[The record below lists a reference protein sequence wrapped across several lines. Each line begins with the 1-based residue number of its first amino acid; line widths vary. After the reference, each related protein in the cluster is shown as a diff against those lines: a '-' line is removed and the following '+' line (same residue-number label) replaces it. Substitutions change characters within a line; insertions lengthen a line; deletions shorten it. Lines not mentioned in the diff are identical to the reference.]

1 MITSYQKGR
10 TPFSPVYLLIA
21 TLAFAF
27 TCYYAC
33 VRVWDVDE
41 GWTYVSVRTES
52 FPDLLAYTHFNIA
65 NNHLLNSLWFRL
77 MQIAGCKNVLFYR
90 GLSLLCFFPYAWF
103 LYRLIT
109 LKANSRVASWLALF
123 FLPPVIVFFA
133 SGRGYALAITAFCA
147 ALYYLQTCL
156 EDDKTANYWRFI
168 CCGII
173 SSLAIVS
180 FFYPFAAMLLYL
192 YALKY
197 RSQLLTARSIAS
209 AIVILGLTA
218 YIYYVGKTILLHD
231 HIINGTDNLFVN
243 GMYSTFLGT
252 LSLSDLVTPWPDLYV
267 RLHLEMITK
276 LLVVVTFLPVAVI
289 LFRKYFRQTA
299 ALPVLVITTLFFFC
313 SHLLLKAKYPSDRS
327 ALYLLYLI
335 YIPVILVLGLT
346 GNKFFKLH
354 YAVAFFFSFLNL
366 ICYIYQ
372 VNRTNVYSALA
383 QKPSAPYT
391 VYSDW
396 PNFADD
402 VYSSLY
408 FDGRITFHYL
418 AKSFDTDLPAVD
430 QRVKAALSDPKAD
443 FILLQEF
450 EFIRT
455 KQLFDT
461 GFNIQP
467 VLTSGFK
474 QLYLIQ
480 RNSK

>member
-10 TPFSPVYLLIA
+10 TTFSQVYLLIA
-21 TLAFAF
+21 ALAFAF

-33 VRVWDVDE
+33 ARVWDVDE

-65 NNHLLNSLWFRL
+65 NNHLLNSIWFRS
-77 MQIAGCKNVLFYR
+77 MQIAGCRNVIFYR

-103 LYRLIT
+103 LYRIIT
-109 LKANSRVASWLALF
+109 LKATGRAAIWLALF
-123 FLPPVIVFFA
+123 FLPPVIVYFA
-133 SGRGYALAITAFCA
+133 AGRGYALAITAFCA

-156 EDDKTANYWRFI
+156 DNDKASDYWRFFF
-168 CCGII
+168 CGVI

-192 YALKY
+192 YAVKF
-197 RSQLLTARSIAS
+197 RSRLFTTRSIITAVLFL
-209 AIVILGLTA
+209 ALTA
-218 YIYYVGKTILLHD
+218 YVYHVGKTILLHD
-231 HIINGTDNLFVN
+231 LIINGTDNLFAN
-243 GMYSTFLGT
+243 GMYSTFFGT
-252 LSLSDLVTPWPDLYV
+252 LSLNDLVFPWPDWYT
-267 RLHLEMITK
+267 RLRLEMISK
-276 LLVVVTFLPVAVI
+276 VLIVVTFLPVAVI

-299 ALPVLVITTLFFFC
+299 ALPVMVITTLFFLL

-335 YIPVILVLGLT
+335 YIPVILVIGLT

-354 YAVAFFFSFLNL
+354 YWLAFAFSAFNL
-366 ICYIYQ
+366 VCYIYQ
-372 VNRTNVYSALA
+372 ANRTNIYSALA
-383 QKPSAPYT
+383 QKPPAQYT

-418 AKSFDTDLPAVD
+418 AKSFETNLPAVD
-430 QRVKAALSDPKAD
+430 ERVKAALTDPKAD
-443 FILLQEF
+443 LILLQQF
-450 EFIRT
+450 EFDRT
-455 KQLFDT
+455 KQLFTT
-461 GFNIQP
+461 GFTIQP

-480 RNSK
+480 RNPR